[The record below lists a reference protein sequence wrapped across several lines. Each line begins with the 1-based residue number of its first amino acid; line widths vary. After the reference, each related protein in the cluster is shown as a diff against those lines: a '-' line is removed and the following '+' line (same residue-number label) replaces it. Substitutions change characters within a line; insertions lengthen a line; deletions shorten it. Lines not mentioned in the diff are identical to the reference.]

1 MTAFL
6 DAMRAKWAEYGN
18 VESPALRHV
27 WNQMQATLDYQSGP
41 EALDVWP
48 VIPCELGSG
57 KTTAAKVW
65 CAVKPFD
72 ENHPG
77 VLIVVRTKDQ
87 ADEYARDINA
97 WSGVPCMAFAH
108 HSGLPLADRQNLDIL
123 TSFPVLVVC
132 HKSYEN
138 GLDDFA
144 VDVSRIKF
152 EKMHQFRRGQ
162 RGLVIIDESLD
173 QVHEERIRRDVLK
186 ELMGRMPRAVEKA
199 HPEAMRIIESINRV
213 LREAPDEKHRTFST
227 DELLA
232 LTPFT
237 AEQADAYLLAMWEQ
251 GLRHAKRVEPELRA
265 RLGQTLSALRRHLG
279 AYRWSAGN
287 GSRTALS
294 GHRLLLLP
302 PGTHGVVF
310 DATARLN
317 NVYTGRPAEFDV
329 RQMTRVRDYST
340 VTIYEARTSGTGKTT
355 AKMRGEKLATDTV
368 AALAAHYGDR
378 ASERRVLVVVAQAGE
393 DHFRKVGAAAGFA
406 AFDTAHWNKIDGR
419 NDWREYDTL
428 VIATLPY
435 ATASLDLNTYMAVH
449 DKELDDDALN
459 APPDEV
465 KLVRENR
472 IAAQLAQAMGRI
484 RLRTMTKPDGT
495 CEPCDI
501 FLRLPNWR
509 FMVDADRILDAV
521 KRTLPGAQVL
531 PWERATRKLPRAPKR
546 TGARYDDAFITL
558 VSEMTPGQV
567 RYSDDIKQALGL
579 RGRNA
584 WARLSKAARTPGT
597 SLHEAFAGL
606 ATFTEMPHGRGVA
619 LAVTRRP
626 ADGRVSLTPVPLP
639 EPTLALTGRVPRAW
653 KRIIEAG
660 DVLAKGDRLTLAG
673 PLLGDSRS
681 GRHRTLSDLKG
692 GRLVESLAANGLV
705 VLEDGRTLARQ

>member
-1 MTAFL
+1 VIIDSTEFL
-6 DAMRAKWAEYGN
+6 SAMKLKWAEYGN
-18 VESPALRHV
+18 VCSGALEHV
-27 WNQMQATLDYQSGP
+27 WLQMQATLDYQSGP
-41 EALDVWP
+41 DALDVWP

-72 ENHPG
+72 EHHPG

-97 WSGVPCMAFAH
+97 WSGVPSMALAH
-108 HSGLPLADRQNLDIL
+108 HSGRPLADRQNLDVL
-123 TSFPVLVVC
+123 PSYPVLVVC

-152 EKMHQFRRGQ
+152 EKMHQFRRSQ

-186 ELMGRMPRAVEKA
+186 ELMARMPRAVEKA
-199 HPEAMRIIESINRV
+199 HPEAMRVIESINRV
-213 LREAPDEKHRTFST
+213 LREAPDERHRTLAT
-227 DELLA
+227 EELLV

-237 AEQADAYLLAMWEQ
+237 ADQADAYLLAMWEQ
-251 GLRHAKRVEPELRA
+251 GLRSAKRVEPELRA

-279 AYRWSAGN
+279 AYRWTAGN

-329 RQMTRVRDYST
+329 RHTTQVRDYST
-340 VTIYEARTSGTGKTT
+340 VTIYAARTSGTGKTT
-355 AKMRGEKLATDTV
+355 AKMKGEKLATDTL
-368 AALAAHYGDR
+368 AALTAHYGDR
-378 ASERRVLVVVAQAGE
+378 VSERRVLIVVAKDGEEHFLKAG
-393 DHFRKVGAAAGFA
+393 ASAGFKDFA
-406 AFDTAHWNKIDGR
+406 VAHWNKIDGR
-419 NDWREYDTL
+419 NDWRDYDTL

-449 DKELDDDALN
+449 EKELDDAALN

-484 RLRTMTKPDGT
+484 RLRTMTRKDGA

-509 FMVDADRILDAV
+509 FMVDADRIVDAV
-521 KRTLPGAQVL
+521 KRTLPGAAVV
-531 PWERATRKLPRAPKR
+531 PWERATRKLPRAAKR
-546 TGARYDDAFITL
+546 TGARYDPAFVEL
-558 VSEMTPGQV
+558 VRGMADGARMT
-567 RYSDDIKQALGL
+567 SDQIRAHLQIKGK
-579 RGRNA
+579 NA
-584 WARLSKAARTPGT
+584 WARMARSARTEGNA
-597 SLHEAFAGL
+597 LHQTMAELGARISEVTTEQGVTLVVTKGPMLETASPARRGNTRETALIERLGRL
-606 ATFTEMPHGRGVA
+606 AP
-619 LAVTRRP
+619 
-626 ADGRVSLTPVPLP
+626 
-639 EPTLALTGRVPRAW
+639 
-653 KRIIEAG
+653 
-660 DVLAKGDRLTLAG
+660 
-673 PLLGDSRS
+673 
-681 GRHRTLSDLKG
+681 G
-692 GRLVESLAANGLV
+692 GRLLAVEAQAQVGIPQGSWAKML
-705 VLEDGRTLARQ
+705 GRSTVKQAMADLGITYQTGAGGRSRSAFERASGR